1 MKKTLLYLLIFS
13 VLLNVFTYSYFS
25 KKEKYE
31 MQKNQKNQQKIIEKQ
46 HYIDSLEQ
54 KIFDLSHYTLDGNYG
69 AQDYIEHFS
78 IGDRIGKIRDSI
90 LNNLQTANQLVGY
103 DFPED
108 PMFISRLVFLNHR
121 WILADF
127 DNSKLAGQLLIGYYL
142 NENGTFTLKTVD
154 RAMYL
159 PKPNYNVD

>member
-1 MKKTLLYLLIFS
+1 LFIFS
-13 VLLNVFTYSYFS
+13 VLFNVFIYAYFT

-31 MQKNQKNQQKIIEKQ
+31 IQRTQKKEQIIAEKQ
-46 HYIDSLEQ
+46 HHIDSLEQ

-69 AQDYIEHFS
+69 AQDYIERFFS
-78 IGDRIGKIRDSI
+78 GHSIEKIRDSI
-90 LNNLQTANQLVGY
+90 LNNLPTANKLVGY

-108 PMFISRLVFLNHR
+108 PMFISRLVFLNHC

-127 DNSKLAGQLLIGYYL
+127 DNSQLSGQVLIGYYI
-142 NENGTFTLKTVD
+142 NENGTFTFKTID

-159 PKPNYNVD
+159 PKPNYSVD